1 MLTENRAKYAKELKI
16 DIPSLLFKGV
26 LGASTLFESGILSDK
41 LKSEFN
47 LRKNTMHWNNQEL
60 LVQDIKSL
68 FLFLESKY
76 GGAAEGIVASY
87 NDKIIKFQQSFQTDQ
102 LHRAKIKSAFTD
114 NDAEIEANYW
124 KNVRGA
130 SFGIVSTIKVTSK
143 IEDMLKELSLIMKKI
158 PVTFTHSKKTE
169 AQIKDDIQG
178 NAKTLIL
185 KKMKGNN
192 NCLYFGKF
200 RVLTR
205 AHYDIIKK
213 GQRLFDD
220 IVVDLITSKDT
231 ADTKDLRKEMLLA
244 AFPNLIIIEN
254 NTGNI
259 SNLLNKTPKNI
270 NAILAG
276 SDRVRDYQNQINSQ
290 LGLYI
295 KEIPRTSD
303 DISATKVIQNIGD
316 ESYFQKN
323 TPKEIWRLYDKIKK
337 EYKSVSNGV

>member
-1 MLTENRAKYAKELKI
+1 
-16 DIPSLLFKGV
+16 
-26 LGASTLFESGILSDK
+26 
-41 LKSEFN
+41 
-47 LRKNTMHWNNQEL
+47 
-60 LVQDIKSL
+60 
-68 FLFLESKY
+68 
-76 GGAAEGIVASY
+76 
-87 NDKIIKFQQSFQTDQ
+87 
-102 LHRAKIKSAFTD
+102 
-114 NDAEIEANYW
+114 
-124 KNVRGA
+124 
-130 SFGIVSTIKVTSK
+130 
-143 IEDMLKELSLIMKKI
+143 
-158 PVTFTHSKKTE
+158 
-169 AQIKDDIQG
+169 
-178 NAKTLIL
+178 
-185 KKMKGNN
+185 
-192 NCLYFGKF
+192 
-200 RVLTR
+200 
-205 AHYDIIKK
+205 
-213 GQRLFDD
+213 
-220 IVVDLITSKDT
+220 
-231 ADTKDLRKEMLLA
+231 MLLA